1 MFLDEGLFNAGAN
14 ERRAPEAA
22 RDEAFAALTARRRRV
37 HSIPNPN
44 LGLEA
49 RRARPPRRPAGAGAG
64 CRLRSSPE
72 ESVAHKMLVESDPHE
87 TRVAVLEEDRLT
99 EIYLERR
106 YHRGVV
112 GNVYKGRVS
121 RVLPGMQAAFVDIGL
136 DRDAFLYVADVYLP
150 QETDPHG
157 HAQALPRSL
166 SGVDDLDLGPGLQDD
181 DTLHGEPPRT
191 EDGGEATIDSLL
203 KVGQELLVQVTK
215 DPLPNK
221 GARVTTQVTFPGRF
235 VVYLPTVSHI
245 GVSRRIEDE
254 AERGRL
260 RGLLESHVRE
270 CSTPTGGII
279 VRTAGEGRTE
289 ADFAAD
295 LAYLRARWEGV
306 RRRAET
312 AAAPALIHQ
321 DFDLALRLVRD
332 LFSAE
337 FSILWVDGEATYERI
352 VEFLDQVQPQL
363 VARVKLDREERGL
376 FERFGIEKEIEA
388 ALRPKVWLKSG
399 GYLVINP
406 TEALVAIDVNTGRF
420 VGQHNLEETAL
431 AANLEA
437 VEEAVR
443 QIRLRDLGGI
453 IVLDLIDM
461 TDPVHREEVFQALE
475 RELRKDRGKHKVL
488 SISEFGLVQ
497 ITRKRSRSNLERL
510 LTQTCPYCEG
520 SGRIKSVA
528 TICLSVRRAA
538 LALRGTLNSK
548 ELLVRV
554 HPEVARLLQRE
565 ERGIVEEIER
575 ELGIAIIL
583 QSDAKLHHTSFDIL
597 EV

>member
-1 MFLDEGLFNAGAN
+1 
-14 ERRAPEAA
+14 
-22 RDEAFAALTARRRRV
+22 
-37 HSIPNPN
+37 
-44 LGLEA
+44 
-49 RRARPPRRPAGAGAG
+49 
-64 CRLRSSPE
+64 
-72 ESVAHKMLVESDPHE
+72 MLVESDPHE
-87 TRVAVLEEDRLT
+87 TRVAVLEEDLLT

-136 DRDAFLYVADVYLP
+136 ERDAFLYVADVYLP
-150 QETDPHG
+150 NETL
-157 HAQALPRSL
+157 ASASAESVSAAL
-166 SGVDDLDLGPGLQDD
+166 SGDEELDLGPSLQDD
-181 DTLHGEPPRT
+181 DTLS
-191 EDGGEATIDSLL
+191 GEAHGPADRNTVSEPTIDSLL
-203 KVGQELLVQVTK
+203 KVGQEILVQVTK

-235 VVYLPTVSHI
+235 VVFLPTVSHV
-245 GVSRRIEDE
+245 GVSRKIEDE
-254 AERGRL
+254 VERQRL
-260 RGLLESHVRE
+260 RDLLESLPHPE
-270 CSTPTGGII
+270 GTSGPAGGVI
-279 VRTAGEGRTE
+279 VRTAGEGRSAE
-289 ADFAAD
+289 EFSAD
-295 LAYLRARWEGV
+295 LAYLRARWESV
-306 RRRAET
+306 RGRAET
-312 AAAPALIHQ
+312 AIAPALMHQ

-337 FSILWVDGEATYERI
+337 FSLLWVDGESTYERI

-363 VARVKLDREERGL
+363 VSRVKLDREARGL

-388 ALRPKVWLKSG
+388 ALKPKVWLKSG

-420 VGQHNLEETAL
+420 VGQHNLEETAF

-461 TDPVHREEVFQALE
+461 TDPAHREQVFHALE
-475 RELRKDRGKHKVL
+475 LELRKDRGKHKVL

-497 ITRKRSRSNLERL
+497 ITRNRSRANLERL

-520 SGRIKSVA
+520 SGRIKSIA
-528 TICLSVRRAA
+528 TICLNVRRAA
-538 LALRGTLNSK
+538 LALRGTLISK

-554 HPEVARLLQRE
+554 HPDVARILQRE
-565 ERGIVEEIER
+565 ERGILEEIER
-575 ELGIAIIL
+575 ELGVGIIM
-583 QSDAKLHHTSFDIL
+583 QGDAKLHHTSFDIL

>member
-1 MFLDEGLFNAGAN
+1 
-14 ERRAPEAA
+14 
-22 RDEAFAALTARRRRV
+22 LT
-37 HSIPNPN
+37 
-44 LGLEA
+44 
-49 RRARPPRRPAGAGAG
+49 
-64 CRLRSSPE
+64 
-72 ESVAHKMLVESDPHE
+72 HKMLVESDPHE
-87 TRVAVLEEDRLT
+87 TRVAVLEEDLLT

-136 DRDAFLYVADVYLP
+136 ERDAFLYVADVYVTDLP
-150 QETDPHG
+150 DALDVRDPIHPIDSIYPHDPAG
-157 HAQALPRSL
+157 
-166 SGVDDLDLGPGLQDD
+166 DDDPDLGPSVHDD
-181 DTLHGEPPRT
+181 ETLGGEPYRP
-191 EDGGEATIDSLL
+191 GLAPPPTIDALL

-215 DPLPNK
+215 DPMPNK

-235 VVYLPTVSHI
+235 VVYLPTVSHV

-254 AERGRL
+254 AERLRL
-260 RGLLESHVRE
+260 RELLESMPR
-270 CSTPTGGII
+270 GGGGVI
-279 VRTAGEGRTE
+279 VRTAGEGKSA
-289 ADFAAD
+289 ADFETD
-295 LAYLRARWEGV
+295 LAYLASRWEAV
-306 RRRAET
+306 RSRAET
-312 AAAPALIHQ
+312 SAAPALMHQ

-337 FSILWVDGEATYERI
+337 FALLWVDGESTYERI

-363 VARVKLDREERGL
+363 VPRVKLDREERGL

-388 ALRPKVWLKSG
+388 ALKPKVWLKSG

-420 VGQHNLEETAL
+420 VGRHNLEETAL
-431 AANLEA
+431 ATNLEA

-461 TDPVHREEVFQALE
+461 IDAAHREQVFQALE
-475 RELRKDRGKHKVL
+475 LELRKDRGKHKVL

-497 ITRKRSRSNLERL
+497 ITRKRSRANLERL

-520 SGRIKSVA
+520 SGRIKSIA
-528 TICLSVRRAA
+528 TICLSLRRSA
-538 LALRGTLNSK
+538 LALGGTLTSK
-548 ELLVRV
+548 EILLRV
-554 HPEVARLLQRE
+554 HPDVARMLQRE
-565 ERGIVEEIER
+565 ERGVLEEIER
-575 ELGIAIIL
+575 VLRVGIIL
-583 QSDAKLHHTSFDIL
+583 QADAKLHHSSFDIL

>member
-1 MFLDEGLFNAGAN
+1 
-14 ERRAPEAA
+14 
-22 RDEAFAALTARRRRV
+22 
-37 HSIPNPN
+37 
-44 LGLEA
+44 
-49 RRARPPRRPAGAGAG
+49 
-64 CRLRSSPE
+64 
-72 ESVAHKMLVESDPHE
+72 VAHKMLVESDPHE
-87 TRVAVLEEDRLT
+87 TRVAVLEEDLLT

-136 DRDAFLYVADVYLP
+136 ERDAFLYVADVFIVDVVDA
-150 QETDPHG
+150 TD
-157 HAQALPRSL
+157 A
-166 SGVDDLDLGPGLQDD
+166 VDPSDVVSDVLQTDDEVLRTDDELDLGPGVHDD
-181 DTLHGEPPRT
+181 DTLVGAVQRADSASGP
-191 EDGGEATIDSLL
+191 TIDSLL

-215 DPLPNK
+215 DPMPNK

-235 VVYLPTVSHI
+235 VVFLPTVSHV

-254 AERGRL
+254 AERFRL
-260 RGLLESHVRE
+260 RELLEAIPHH
-270 CSTPTGGII
+270 GGGVI
-279 VRTAGEGRTE
+279 VRTAGEGRSAE
-289 ADFAAD
+289 DFQAD
-295 LAYLRARWEGV
+295 LAFLAARWESV
-306 RRRAET
+306 RSRAET
-312 AAAPALIHQ
+312 AVAPALMHQ

-337 FSILWVDGEATYERI
+337 FSLLWVDGESTYERI

-363 VARVKLDREERGL
+363 VPRVKLDREERGL

-388 ALRPKVWLKSG
+388 ALKPKVWLKSG

-420 VGQHNLEETAL
+420 VGRHNLEETAL
-431 AANLEA
+431 ATNLEA
-437 VEEAVR
+437 VVEAVR

-453 IVLDLIDM
+453 LVLDLIDM
-461 TDPVHREEVFQALE
+461 IEPAHREQVFNALE
-475 RELRKDRGKHKVL
+475 LELRKDRGKHKVL

-497 ITRKRSRSNLERL
+497 ITRKRSRANLERL

-520 SGRIKSVA
+520 SGRIQSIA
-528 TICLSVRRAA
+528 TICLSLRRSA
-538 LALRGTLNSK
+538 LALAGTLTSK

-554 HPEVARLLQRE
+554 HPDVARLLQRE
-565 ERGIVEEIER
+565 ERGILEEIER
-575 ELGIAIIL
+575 VLGVGIIL
-583 QSDAKLHHTSFDIL
+583 QADAKLHHSSFDIL

>member
-1 MFLDEGLFNAGAN
+1 M
-14 ERRAPEAA
+14 
-22 RDEAFAALTARRRRV
+22 
-37 HSIPNPN
+37 
-44 LGLEA
+44 
-49 RRARPPRRPAGAGAG
+49 
-64 CRLRSSPE
+64 
-72 ESVAHKMLVESDPHE
+72 AHKMLVESDPHE
-87 TRVAVLEEDRLT
+87 TRVAVLEEDLLT

-150 QETDPHG
+150 SESETEVAADAVG
-157 HAQALPRSL
+157 GELAGALAGTL
-166 SGVDDLDLGPGLQDD
+166 SGDDELDLAPHLHDD
-181 DTLHGEPPRT
+181 DTLSGTTARPDYGSGP
-191 EDGGEATIDSLL
+191 TIDSLL
-203 KVGQELLVQVTK
+203 KVGQEILVQVTK

-235 VVYLPTVSHI
+235 VVFLPTVSHV
-245 GVSRRIEDE
+245 GVSRKIEDE
-254 AERGRL
+254 AERLRL
-260 RGLLESHVRE
+260 RELLESLPRGNGNA
-270 CSTPTGGII
+270 GGVI
-279 VRTAGEGRTE
+279 VRTAGEGRTA
-289 ADFAAD
+289 ADFTAD
-295 LAYLRARWEGV
+295 LAYLRARWEAV
-306 RRRAET
+306 RSRAER
-312 AAAPALIHQ
+312 AVAPALMHQ

-337 FSILWVDGEATYERI
+337 FSLLWVDGESTYERI

-363 VARVKLDREERGL
+363 VSRVKLDREERGL

-388 ALRPKVWLKSG
+388 ALKPKVWLKSG

-461 TDPVHREEVFQALE
+461 TDPAHREQVFSALE
-475 RELRKDRGKHKVL
+475 LELRKDRGKHKVL

-497 ITRKRSRSNLERL
+497 ITRKRSRANLERL

-528 TICLSVRRAA
+528 TICLSLRRAA
-538 LALRGTLNSK
+538 LALRGTLISK

-554 HPEVARLLQRE
+554 HPDVARMLQRE
-565 ERGIVEEIER
+565 ERGIIEEIER
-575 ELGIAIIL
+575 ELAVGIIMQA
-583 QSDAKLHHTSFDIL
+583 DAKLHHSSFDIL

>member
-1 MFLDEGLFNAGAN
+1 M
-14 ERRAPEAA
+14 
-22 RDEAFAALTARRRRV
+22 
-37 HSIPNPN
+37 
-44 LGLEA
+44 
-49 RRARPPRRPAGAGAG
+49 
-64 CRLRSSPE
+64 
-72 ESVAHKMLVESDPHE
+72 AHKMLVESDPHE
-87 TRVAVLEEDRLT
+87 TRVAVLEEDLLT

-112 GNVYKGRVS
+112 GNIYKGRVS

-150 QETDPHG
+150 SETDAAATVPSVAGALSGEDEVELEPHG
-157 HAQALPRSL
+157 H
-166 SGVDDLDLGPGLQDD
+166 DD
-181 DTLHGEPPRT
+181 DTLAGETVRVDSGPLP
-191 EDGGEATIDSLL
+191 TIDSLL

-221 GARVTTQVTFPGRF
+221 GARVTTQVTLPGRF
-235 VVYLPTVSHI
+235 VVFLPTVSHV
-245 GVSRRIEDE
+245 GVSRKIEDE
-254 AERGRL
+254 EERLRL
-260 RGLLESHVRE
+260 RGLLESIPHGAVGNAGA
-270 CSTPTGGII
+270 GGVI
-279 VRTAGEGRTE
+279 VRTAGEGRSA
-289 ADFAAD
+289 ADFATD
-295 LAYLRARWEGV
+295 LAYLRGRWESV
-306 RRRAET
+306 HSRAET
-312 AAAPALIHQ
+312 AVAPALMHQ

-337 FSILWVDGEATYERI
+337 FSLLWVDSESTYERI

-363 VARVKLDREERGL
+363 VPRVKLDREERGL

-388 ALRPKVWLKSG
+388 ALKPKVWLKSG

-437 VEEAVR
+437 VEEVVR

-461 TDPVHREEVFQALE
+461 TDPAHREQVSHALE
-475 RELRKDRGKHKVL
+475 LELRKDRGKHKVL

-528 TICLSVRRAA
+528 TICLSLRRSA
-538 LALRGTLNSK
+538 LAMRGTLASK

-554 HPEVARLLQRE
+554 HPEVARMLQRE
-565 ERGIVEEIER
+565 ERGILEELER
-575 ELGIAIIL
+575 ELAVSIIV
-583 QSDAKLHHTSFDIL
+583 QGDAKLHHSSFDIL

>member
-1 MFLDEGLFNAGAN
+1 
-14 ERRAPEAA
+14 
-22 RDEAFAALTARRRRV
+22 
-37 HSIPNPN
+37 
-44 LGLEA
+44 
-49 RRARPPRRPAGAGAG
+49 
-64 CRLRSSPE
+64 
-72 ESVAHKMLVESDPHE
+72 VAHKMLVESDPHE
-87 TRVAVLEEDRLT
+87 TRVAVLEEDLLT

-112 GNVYKGRVS
+112 GNIYKGRVS

-150 QETDPHG
+150 SESDAADAVPAVAG
-157 HAQALPRSL
+157 VL
-166 SGVDDLDLGPGLQDD
+166 SGDDELEL
-181 DTLHGEPPRT
+181 DTLVQEDETLAGEVVRPEHGPVP
-191 EDGGEATIDSLL
+191 TIDSLL

-221 GARVTTQVTFPGRF
+221 GARVTTQVTLPGRF
-235 VVYLPTVSHI
+235 VVFLPTVSHV
-245 GVSRRIEDE
+245 GVSRKIEDE
-254 AERGRL
+254 DERL
-260 RGLLESHVRE
+260 RLRELLESMPHSSRG
-270 CSTPTGGII
+270 TGGVI
-279 VRTAGEGRTE
+279 VRTAGEGRSAE
-289 ADFAAD
+289 DFAAD
-295 LAYLRARWEGV
+295 LAYLRARWESV
-306 RRRAET
+306 HSRAET
-312 AAAPALIHQ
+312 AVAPALMHQ

-337 FSILWVDGEATYERI
+337 FSLLWVDSEATYERI

-363 VARVKLDREERGL
+363 VPRVKLDREERGL

-388 ALRPKVWLKSG
+388 ALKPKVWLKSG

-461 TDPVHREEVFQALE
+461 TDPAHREQVFNALE
-475 RELRKDRGKHKVL
+475 LELRKDRGKHKVL

-520 SGRIKSVA
+520 SGRIKSVP
-528 TICLSVRRAA
+528 TICLSLRRAA
-538 LALRGTLNSK
+538 LAMRGTLASA
-548 ELLVRV
+548 ELLLRV
-554 HPEVARLLQRE
+554 HPDVARMLQRE
-565 ERGIVEEIER
+565 ERAILGELER
-575 ELGIAIIL
+575 ELAVSIIV
-583 QSDAKLHHTSFDIL
+583 QGDAKLHHSSFDIL

>member
-1 MFLDEGLFNAGAN
+1 M
-14 ERRAPEAA
+14 
-22 RDEAFAALTARRRRV
+22 
-37 HSIPNPN
+37 
-44 LGLEA
+44 
-49 RRARPPRRPAGAGAG
+49 
-64 CRLRSSPE
+64 
-72 ESVAHKMLVESDPHE
+72 AHKMLIESDPHE
-87 TRVAVLEEDRLT
+87 TRVAVLEEDLLT

-136 DRDAFLYVADVYLP
+136 ERDAFLYVADVYLP
-150 QETDPHG
+150 SETDAADAADTVDAGDP
-157 HAQALPRSL
+157 AVVA
-166 SGVDDLDLGPGLQDD
+166 GVLQGEEELDLGPSVQED
-181 DTLHGEPPRT
+181 DTLS
-191 EDGGEATIDSLL
+191 GEAPRSDYGAGPTIDALL

-235 VVYLPTVSHI
+235 VVFLPTVSHV
-245 GVSRRIEDE
+245 GVSRKIEDE
-254 AERGRL
+254 AERLRL
-260 RGLLESHVRE
+260 RELLESIPRGNG
-270 CSTPTGGII
+270 SQWGAGGVI
-279 VRTAGEGRTE
+279 VRTAGEGRSA
-289 ADFAAD
+289 ADFSAD
-295 LAYLRARWEGV
+295 LAYLRGRWDAV
-306 RRRAET
+306 RMRAET
-312 AAAPALIHQ
+312 AVAPALMHQ

-337 FSILWVDGEATYERI
+337 FSLLWVDGESTYERI

-363 VARVKLDREERGL
+363 VPRVKLDREERGL

-388 ALRPKVWLKSG
+388 ALKPKVWLKSG

-461 TDPVHREEVFQALE
+461 IEPAHREQVSHALE
-475 RELRKDRGKHKVL
+475 LELRKDRGKHKVL

-497 ITRKRSRSNLERL
+497 ITRKRSRANLERL

-528 TICLSVRRAA
+528 TICLSLRRAA
-538 LALRGTLNSK
+538 LALRGTLISK
-548 ELLVRV
+548 EILVRV
-554 HPEVARLLQRE
+554 HPDVARMLQRE
-565 ERGIVEEIER
+565 ERGVLEEIER
-575 ELGIAIIL
+575 ELAVGIIL
-583 QSDAKLHHTSFDIL
+583 QADAKLHHSSFDIL

>member
-1 MFLDEGLFNAGAN
+1 M
-14 ERRAPEAA
+14 
-22 RDEAFAALTARRRRV
+22 
-37 HSIPNPN
+37 
-44 LGLEA
+44 
-49 RRARPPRRPAGAGAG
+49 
-64 CRLRSSPE
+64 
-72 ESVAHKMLVESDPHE
+72 AHKMLVESDPHE
-87 TRVAVLEEDRLT
+87 TRVAVLEEDLLT

-150 QETDPHG
+150 SESETEAVADTVPG
-157 HAQALPRSL
+157 GLVGALAGEDELEPNL
-166 SGVDDLDLGPGLQDD
+166 HDD
-181 DTLHGEPPRT
+181 DTLSGAPARPESGPGP
-191 EDGGEATIDSLL
+191 TIDSLL

-235 VVYLPTVSHI
+235 VVFLPTVSHV
-245 GVSRRIEDE
+245 GVSRKIEDE
-254 AERGRL
+254 AERLRL
-260 RGLLESHVRE
+260 RALLESLPRVG
-270 CSTPTGGII
+270 SGGTNGGVI
-279 VRTAGEGRTE
+279 VRTAGEGRSAE
-289 ADFAAD
+289 DFSAD
-295 LAYLRARWEGV
+295 LAYLRARWESV
-306 RRRAET
+306 RSRAET
-312 AAAPALIHQ
+312 AVAPALMHQ

-337 FSILWVDGEATYERI
+337 FSLLWVDGESTYERI

-388 ALRPKVWLKSG
+388 ALRPKVWLRSG

-461 TDPVHREEVFQALE
+461 TEPAHREQVFSALE
-475 RELRKDRGKHKVL
+475 LELRKDRGKHKVL

-497 ITRKRSRSNLERL
+497 ITRKRSRANLERL

-528 TICLSVRRAA
+528 TICLTLRRAA
-538 LALRGTLNSK
+538 LALRGTLISK

-554 HPEVARLLQRE
+554 HPDVARVLQRE
-565 ERGIVEEIER
+565 ERGIIEEIER
-575 ELGIAIIL
+575 ELAVGIIMQA
-583 QSDAKLHHTSFDIL
+583 DAKLHHSSFDIL

>member
-1 MFLDEGLFNAGAN
+1 M
-14 ERRAPEAA
+14 
-22 RDEAFAALTARRRRV
+22 
-37 HSIPNPN
+37 
-44 LGLEA
+44 
-49 RRARPPRRPAGAGAG
+49 
-64 CRLRSSPE
+64 
-72 ESVAHKMLVESDPHE
+72 AHKMLVESDPHE
-87 TRVAVLEEDRLT
+87 TRVAVLEEDLLT

-150 QETDPHG
+150 SESETEAVADADG
-157 HAQALPRSL
+157 AALGRAI
-166 SGVDDLDLGPGLQDD
+166 SGEDELELTPGLHDD
-181 DTLHGEPPRT
+181 DTLTGSSHRADYGSGP
-191 EDGGEATIDSLL
+191 TIDSLL

-235 VVYLPTVSHI
+235 VVYLPTVSHV
-245 GVSRRIEDE
+245 GVSRKIEDE
-254 AERGRL
+254 GERL
-260 RGLLESHVRE
+260 RLRELLESLPRTA
-270 CSTPTGGII
+270 SGNGSGGGVI
-279 VRTAGEGRTE
+279 VRTAGEGRSAE
-289 ADFAAD
+289 DFSAD
-295 LAYLRARWEGV
+295 LAYLHARWESV
-306 RRRAET
+306 RSRAEN
-312 AAAPALIHQ
+312 AVAPALMHQ

-332 LFSAE
+332 LFSAD
-337 FSILWVDGEATYERI
+337 FSLLWVDGESTYERI

-363 VARVKLDREERGL
+363 VSRVKLDREERGL
-376 FERFGIEKEIEA
+376 FERFGIEKEIES

-461 TDPVHREEVFQALE
+461 TDPAHREQVFQALE
-475 RELRKDRGKHKVL
+475 RELRRDRGKHKVL

-497 ITRKRSRSNLERL
+497 ITRKRSRANLERL

-528 TICLSVRRAA
+528 TICLTLRRAA
-538 LALRGTLNSK
+538 LALRGTLISK

-554 HPEVARLLQRE
+554 HPDVARMLQRE
-565 ERGIVEEIER
+565 ERGIIEEIER
-575 ELGIAIIL
+575 ELAVGIIMQA
-583 QSDAKLHHTSFDIL
+583 DAKLHHSSFDIL

>member
-1 MFLDEGLFNAGAN
+1 M
-14 ERRAPEAA
+14 
-22 RDEAFAALTARRRRV
+22 
-37 HSIPNPN
+37 
-44 LGLEA
+44 
-49 RRARPPRRPAGAGAG
+49 
-64 CRLRSSPE
+64 
-72 ESVAHKMLVESDPHE
+72 AHKMLVESDPHE
-87 TRVAVLEEDRLT
+87 TRVAVLEEDLLT

-150 QETDPHG
+150 SESETEAAADAVG
-157 HAQALPRSL
+157 ASLAGGLAGALA
-166 SGVDDLDLGPGLQDD
+166 GDDELDLVPNLHDD
-181 DTLHGEPPRT
+181 DTLAGAPHRPDYGSGP
-191 EDGGEATIDSLL
+191 TIDSLL
-203 KVGQELLVQVTK
+203 KVGQEILVQVTK

-235 VVYLPTVSHI
+235 VVFLPTVSHV
-245 GVSRRIEDE
+245 GVSRKIEDE
-254 AERGRL
+254 AERLRL
-260 RGLLESHVRE
+260 RELLESLPRADGG
-270 CSTPTGGII
+270 TGGAAGGVI
-279 VRTAGEGRTE
+279 VRTAGEGRSGE
-289 ADFAAD
+289 DFSTD
-295 LAYLRARWEGV
+295 LAYLRARWESV
-306 RRRAET
+306 RSRAES
-312 AAAPALIHQ
+312 AVAPALMHQ

-337 FSILWVDGEATYERI
+337 FSLLWVDGESTYERI

-363 VARVKLDREERGL
+363 VSRVKLDREERGL

-388 ALRPKVWLKSG
+388 ALKPKVWLKSG

-420 VGQHNLEETAL
+420 VGQHNLEETAF

-461 TDPVHREEVFQALE
+461 TDPAHREQVFQALE
-475 RELRKDRGKHKVL
+475 LELRKDRGKHKVL

-497 ITRKRSRSNLERL
+497 ITRKRSRANLERL

-520 SGRIKSVA
+520 SGRIKSIA
-528 TICLSVRRAA
+528 TICLSLRRAA
-538 LALRGTLNSK
+538 LALRGTLISK

-554 HPEVARLLQRE
+554 HPEVARMLQRE
-565 ERGIVEEIER
+565 ERGIIEEIER
-575 ELGIAIIL
+575 ELAVGIIMQA
-583 QSDAKLHHTSFDIL
+583 DAKLHHTSFDIL

>member
-1 MFLDEGLFNAGAN
+1 M
-14 ERRAPEAA
+14 
-22 RDEAFAALTARRRRV
+22 
-37 HSIPNPN
+37 
-44 LGLEA
+44 
-49 RRARPPRRPAGAGAG
+49 
-64 CRLRSSPE
+64 
-72 ESVAHKMLVESDPHE
+72 AHKMLVESDPHE
-87 TRVAVLEEDRLT
+87 TRVAVLEEDLLT

-136 DRDAFLYVADVYLP
+136 ERDAFLYVADVYIADAVDVVDASDTVADALR
-150 QETDPHG
+150 TDE
-157 HAQALPRSL
+157 
-166 SGVDDLDLGPGLQDD
+166 DLELGPSVQED
-181 DTLHGEPPRT
+181 DTLAGDARRAAYDSGP
-191 EDGGEATIDSLL
+191 TIDSLL

-215 DPLPNK
+215 DPMPNK

-235 VVYLPTVSHI
+235 VVYLPTVSHV

-254 AERGRL
+254 TERL
-260 RGLLESHVRE
+260 RLRDLLESIPRGIGG
-270 CSTPTGGII
+270 TGGMGGAI
-279 VRTAGEGRTE
+279 VRTAGEGRS
-289 ADFAAD
+289 ADDFIAD
-295 LAYLRARWEGV
+295 LAYLGSRWESV
-306 RRRAET
+306 RSRAET
-312 AAAPALIHQ
+312 AMAPALVHQ

-337 FSILWVDGEATYERI
+337 FSLLWVDGESTYERI

-363 VARVKLDREERGL
+363 VSRVKLDREERGL

-388 ALRPKVWLKSG
+388 ALKPKVWLKSG

-420 VGQHNLEETAL
+420 VGRQNLEETAL

-461 TDPVHREEVFQALE
+461 TDPVHREQVFQALE
-475 RELRKDRGKHKVL
+475 LELRKDRGKHKVL

-497 ITRKRSRSNLERL
+497 ITRKRSRANLERL

-520 SGRIKSVA
+520 SGRIQSIA
-528 TICLSVRRAA
+528 TICLSLRRSA
-538 LALRGTLNSK
+538 LALRGTLTSK

-554 HPEVARLLQRE
+554 HPDVARMLQRE
-565 ERGIVEEIER
+565 ERGILEEIER
-575 ELGIAIIL
+575 VLAVGLIL
-583 QSDAKLHHTSFDIL
+583 QADAKLHHSSFDIL

>member
-1 MFLDEGLFNAGAN
+1 
-14 ERRAPEAA
+14 
-22 RDEAFAALTARRRRV
+22 
-37 HSIPNPN
+37 
-44 LGLEA
+44 
-49 RRARPPRRPAGAGAG
+49 
-64 CRLRSSPE
+64 
-72 ESVAHKMLVESDPHE
+72 HKMLVESDPHE
-87 TRVAVLEEDRLT
+87 TRVAVLEEDLLT

-136 DRDAFLYVADVYLP
+136 DRDAFLYVADVYVPSESDTEAVADAAAGSLV
-150 QETDPHG
+150 G
-157 HAQALPRSL
+157 ALA
-166 SGVDDLDLGPGLQDD
+166 GEDELDLVPNLQDD
-181 DTLHGEPPRT
+181 DTLSGAPQRADYGSAP
-191 EDGGEATIDSLL
+191 TIDSLL

-215 DPLPNK
+215 DPLANK

-235 VVYLPTVSHI
+235 VVFLPTVSHV
-245 GVSRRIEDE
+245 GVSRKIEDE
-254 AERGRL
+254 AERLRL
-260 RGLLESHVRE
+260 RELLEALPRAAGGTVG
-270 CSTPTGGII
+270 TGGGGVI
-279 VRTAGEGRTE
+279 VRTAGEGRSAE
-289 ADFAAD
+289 DFASD
-295 LAYLRARWEGV
+295 LAYLRARWESV
-306 RRRAET
+306 RSRAET
-312 AAAPALIHQ
+312 AVAPALMHQ

-337 FSILWVDGEATYERI
+337 FSLLWVDGEQTYERI

-363 VARVKLDREERGL
+363 VSRVKLDREERGL

-388 ALRPKVWLKSG
+388 ALKPKVWLKSG

-461 TDPVHREEVFQALE
+461 TDLAHREQVFQALE
-475 RELRKDRGKHKVL
+475 QEMRKDRGKHKVL

-497 ITRKRSRSNLERL
+497 ITRKRSRANLERL

-520 SGRIKSVA
+520 SGRITSVA
-528 TICLSVRRAA
+528 TICLSLRRAA
-538 LALRGTLNSK
+538 LALRGTLISK

-554 HPEVARLLQRE
+554 HPEVARMLQRE
-565 ERGIVEEIER
+565 ERGIIEEIER
-575 ELGIAIIL
+575 ELAVGIIMQA
-583 QSDAKLHHTSFDIL
+583 DAKLHHSSFDIL

>member
-1 MFLDEGLFNAGAN
+1 M
-14 ERRAPEAA
+14 
-22 RDEAFAALTARRRRV
+22 
-37 HSIPNPN
+37 
-44 LGLEA
+44 
-49 RRARPPRRPAGAGAG
+49 
-64 CRLRSSPE
+64 
-72 ESVAHKMLVESDPHE
+72 AHKMLVESDPHE
-87 TRVAVLEEDRLT
+87 TRVAVLEEDLLT

-136 DRDAFLYVADVYLP
+136 ERDAFLYVADVYIAEVTESADSSDAVALVL
-150 QETDPHG
+150 
-157 HAQALPRSL
+157 HADEELELEPN
-166 SGVDDLDLGPGLQDD
+166 LQDD
-181 DTLHGEPPRT
+181 DTFAGEVQRPDYNSGP
-191 EDGGEATIDSLL
+191 TIDSLL

-215 DPLPNK
+215 DPMPNK
-221 GARVTTQVTFPGRF
+221 GARVTTQVTLPGRF
-235 VVYLPTVSHI
+235 VVYLPTVSHV

-254 AERGRL
+254 TERL
-260 RGLLESHVRE
+260 RLREILESIPRGA
-270 CSTPTGGII
+270 GGMGGVI
-279 VRTAGEGRTE
+279 VRTAGEGRSA
-289 ADFAAD
+289 ADFESD
-295 LAYLRARWEGV
+295 LAFLGSRWESV
-306 RRRAET
+306 RSRAET
-312 AAAPALIHQ
+312 AVAPALMHQ

-337 FSILWVDGEATYERI
+337 FSLLWVDGESTYERI

-363 VARVKLDREERGL
+363 VPRVKLDREERGL

-388 ALRPKVWLKSG
+388 ALKPKVWLKSG

-420 VGQHNLEETAL
+420 VGRHNLEETAL
-431 AANLEA
+431 ATNLEA

-461 TDPVHREEVFQALE
+461 TDLVHREQVFHALE
-475 RELRKDRGKHKVL
+475 LELRKDRGKHKVL

-497 ITRKRSRSNLERL
+497 ITRKRSRANLERL

-520 SGRIKSVA
+520 SGRIKSIA
-528 TICLSVRRAA
+528 TICLSLRRSA
-538 LALRGTLNSK
+538 LALRGTLTSK

-554 HPEVARLLQRE
+554 HPEVARMLQRE
-565 ERGIVEEIER
+565 ERGILEEIER
-575 ELGIAIIL
+575 ELALGIIL
-583 QSDAKLHHTSFDIL
+583 QADAKLHHSSFDIL

>member
-1 MFLDEGLFNAGAN
+1 
-14 ERRAPEAA
+14 
-22 RDEAFAALTARRRRV
+22 
-37 HSIPNPN
+37 
-44 LGLEA
+44 
-49 RRARPPRRPAGAGAG
+49 
-64 CRLRSSPE
+64 
-72 ESVAHKMLVESDPHE
+72 VAHKMLVESDPHE
-87 TRVAVLEEDRLT
+87 TRVAVLEEDLLT

-136 DRDAFLYVADVYLP
+136 DRDAFLYVADVYVADAVDAVDASDTATEALR
-150 QETDPHG
+150 TDE
-157 HAQALPRSL
+157 
-166 SGVDDLDLGPGLQDD
+166 DLDLGPNVQDD
-181 DTLHGEPPRT
+181 DTFGVEPYRPDFAP
-191 EDGGEATIDSLL
+191 EPTIDSLL

-215 DPLPNK
+215 DPMPNK

-235 VVYLPTVSHI
+235 VVYLPTVSHV

-254 AERGRL
+254 TERL
-260 RGLLESHVRE
+260 RLRELLES
-270 CSTPTGGII
+270 TPRGGGGVI
-279 VRTAGEGRTE
+279 VRTAGEGRSAE
-289 ADFAAD
+289 DFTAD
-295 LAYLRARWEGV
+295 LAYLGSRWETV
-306 RRRAET
+306 RSRAET
-312 AAAPALIHQ
+312 AVAPALMHQ

-337 FSILWVDGEATYERI
+337 FSLLWVDGESTYERI

-363 VARVKLDREERGL
+363 VSRVKLDREERGL

-388 ALRPKVWLKSG
+388 ALKPKVWLKSG

-420 VGQHNLEETAL
+420 VGRQNLEETAL

-461 TDPVHREEVFQALE
+461 TDPVHREQVSQALE
-475 RELRKDRGKHKVL
+475 LELRKDRGKHKVL

-497 ITRKRSRSNLERL
+497 ITRKRSRANLERL

-520 SGRIKSVA
+520 SGRIQSIA
-528 TICLSVRRAA
+528 TICLSLRRTA
-538 LALRGTLNSK
+538 LALRGTLTSK

-554 HPEVARLLQRE
+554 HPEVARMLQSE
-565 ERGIVEEIER
+565 ERGILEEIER
-575 ELGIAIIL
+575 VLAVGVIL
-583 QSDAKLHHTSFDIL
+583 QADAKLHHSSFDIL

>member
-1 MFLDEGLFNAGAN
+1 M
-14 ERRAPEAA
+14 
-22 RDEAFAALTARRRRV
+22 T
-37 HSIPNPN
+37 
-44 LGLEA
+44 
-49 RRARPPRRPAGAGAG
+49 
-64 CRLRSSPE
+64 
-72 ESVAHKMLVESDPHE
+72 HKMLVESDPHE
-87 TRVAVLEEDRLT
+87 TRVAVLEEDQLT

-106 YHRGVV
+106 HHRGVV

-136 DRDAFLYVADVYLP
+136 DRDAFLYVADVYIP
-150 QETDPHG
+150 DVVEAAEAVDGSSGSNGGNGAAHDE
-157 HAQALPRSL
+157 HAPGARD
-166 SGVDDLDLGPGLQDD
+166 SGGIDDLRGELEPEHGPNVQDD
-181 DTLHGEPPRT
+181 DTFAGQPHRFDPATSP
-191 EDGGEATIDSLL
+191 TIDALL

-215 DPLPNK
+215 DPMPNK

-235 VVYLPTVSHI
+235 VVFLPTVSHV

-254 AERGRL
+254 AERLRL
-260 RGLLESHVRE
+260 RELLESIPHE
-270 CSTPTGGII
+270 GGVI
-279 VRTAGEGRTE
+279 VRTAGEGRSSE
-289 ADFAAD
+289 DFAAD
-295 LAYLRARWEGV
+295 LAFLRSRWEAV
-306 RRRAET
+306 RRRSET
-312 AAAPALIHQ
+312 AVAPALMHQ

-337 FSILWVDGEATYERI
+337 FSLLWVDGESIYERI

-363 VARVKLDREERGL
+363 VSRVKLDREERGL
-376 FERFGIEKEIEA
+376 FERFGLEKEIEA
-388 ALRPKVWLKSG
+388 ALKPKVWLKSG

-420 VGQHNLEETAL
+420 VGRHNLEETAL
-431 AANLEA
+431 ATNLEA

-461 TDPVHREEVFQALE
+461 TDLAHREQVFQALE
-475 RELRKDRGKHKVL
+475 LELRKDRGKHKVL

-497 ITRKRSRSNLERL
+497 ITRKRSRANLERL

-520 SGRIKSVA
+520 SGRIKSIA
-528 TICLSVRRAA
+528 TVCLSMRRSA
-538 LALRGTLNSK
+538 LALRGTLTSK

-554 HPEVARLLQRE
+554 HPDVARMLQRE
-565 ERGIVEEIER
+565 ERGTVEEIER
-575 ELGIAIIL
+575 ALGVAIIL
-583 QSDAKLHHTSFDIL
+583 QGDAKLHHSSFDIL

>member
-1 MFLDEGLFNAGAN
+1 M
-14 ERRAPEAA
+14 
-22 RDEAFAALTARRRRV
+22 
-37 HSIPNPN
+37 
-44 LGLEA
+44 
-49 RRARPPRRPAGAGAG
+49 
-64 CRLRSSPE
+64 
-72 ESVAHKMLVESDPHE
+72 AHKMLVESDPHE
-87 TRVAVLEEDRLT
+87 TRVAVLEEDLLT

-136 DRDAFLYVADVYLP
+136 ERDAFLYVADVYLP
-150 QETDPHG
+150 SETDAADPNG
-157 HAQALPRSL
+157 AVVAAL
-166 SGVDDLDLGPGLQDD
+166 SGEDELDLGPNLHDD
-181 DTLHGEPPRT
+181 DTLSGEGHRPDYAAGP
-191 EDGGEATIDSLL
+191 TIDSLL

-215 DPLPNK
+215 DPMPNK

-235 VVYLPTVSHI
+235 VVYLPTVSHV
-245 GVSRRIEDE
+245 GVSRKIEDE
-254 AERGRL
+254 AERLRL
-260 RGLLESHVRE
+260 RELLETIPR
-270 CSTPTGGII
+270 GGAVAGGSGGSGGVI
-279 VRTAGEGRTE
+279 VRTAGEGRSAE
-289 ADFAAD
+289 DFAAD
-295 LAYLRARWEGV
+295 LAYLGARWEAV
-306 RRRAET
+306 RGRAET
-312 AAAPALIHQ
+312 AVAPALMHQ

-337 FSILWVDGEATYERI
+337 FSLLWVDGESTYERI

-363 VARVKLDREERGL
+363 VPRVKLDREERGL

-388 ALRPKVWLKSG
+388 ALKPKVWLKSG

-420 VGQHNLEETAL
+420 VGRHNLEETAL
-431 AANLEA
+431 ATNLEA

-453 IVLDLIDM
+453 LVLDLIDM
-461 TDPVHREEVFQALE
+461 TDPAHREQVFQALE
-475 RELRKDRGKHKVL
+475 LELRKDRGKHKVL

-497 ITRKRSRSNLERL
+497 ITRKRSRANLERL

-520 SGRIKSVA
+520 SGRIKSIA
-528 TICLSVRRAA
+528 TICLSLRRSA
-538 LALRGTLNSK
+538 LALRGTLASK

-554 HPEVARLLQRE
+554 HPEVARMLQRE
-565 ERGIVEEIER
+565 ERGILEEVER
-575 ELGIAIIL
+575 VLGVGIIL
-583 QSDAKLHHTSFDIL
+583 QADAKLHHSSFDIL

>member
-1 MFLDEGLFNAGAN
+1 M
-14 ERRAPEAA
+14 
-22 RDEAFAALTARRRRV
+22 
-37 HSIPNPN
+37 
-44 LGLEA
+44 
-49 RRARPPRRPAGAGAG
+49 
-64 CRLRSSPE
+64 
-72 ESVAHKMLVESDPHE
+72 AHKMLVESDPHE
-87 TRVAVLEEDRLT
+87 TRVAVLEEDLLT

-150 QETDPHG
+150 SESETEAVADTVTGALG
-157 HAQALPRSL
+157 HAI
-166 SGVDDLDLGPGLQDD
+166 SGDDELELNPGLHDD
-181 DTLHGEPPRT
+181 DTLSGTPHRSDYGSGP
-191 EDGGEATIDSLL
+191 TIDSLL

-235 VVYLPTVSHI
+235 VVFLPTVSHV
-245 GVSRRIEDE
+245 GVSRKIEDE
-254 AERGRL
+254 AERLRL
-260 RGLLESHVRE
+260 RELLESLPRT
-270 CSTPTGGII
+270 TPGAGSGGGVI
-279 VRTAGEGRTE
+279 VRTAGEGRSAE
-289 ADFAAD
+289 DFSAD
-295 LAYLRARWEGV
+295 LAYLGARWESV
-306 RRRAET
+306 RSRAEK
-312 AAAPALIHQ
+312 AVAPALMHQ

-337 FSILWVDGEATYERI
+337 FSLLWVDGESTYERI

-363 VARVKLDREERGL
+363 VSRVKLDREERGL
-376 FERFGIEKEIEA
+376 FERFGIEKEIES

-461 TDPVHREEVFQALE
+461 TDPAHREQVFAALE
-475 RELRKDRGKHKVL
+475 LELRKDRGKHKVL

-497 ITRKRSRSNLERL
+497 ITRKRSRANLERL

-528 TICLSVRRAA
+528 TICLSLRRAA
-538 LALRGTLNSK
+538 LALRGTLISK
-548 ELLVRV
+548 ELLIRV
-554 HPEVARLLQRE
+554 HPDVARMLQRE
-565 ERGIVEEIER
+565 ERGVIEEIER
-575 ELGIAIIL
+575 ELAVGIIMQA
-583 QSDAKLHHTSFDIL
+583 DAKLHHSSFDIL

>member
-1 MFLDEGLFNAGAN
+1 MPLRVRSD
-14 ERRAPEAA
+14 PE
-22 RDEAFAALTARRRRV
+22 V
-37 HSIPNPN
+37 P
-44 LGLEA
+44 
-49 RRARPPRRPAGAGAG
+49 
-64 CRLRSSPE
+64 
-72 ESVAHKMLVESDPHE
+72 VAHKMLVESDPHE
-87 TRVAVLEEDRLT
+87 TRVAVLEEDLLT

-150 QETDPHG
+150 NETDAPDAVAAADPTG
-157 HAQALPRSL
+157 PVAAALA
-166 SGVDDLDLGPGLQDD
+166 GDDELDLGPNLHDD
-181 DTLHGEPPRT
+181 DTLSGEPPRH
-191 EDGGEATIDSLL
+191 DYGSGPTIDSLL

-235 VVYLPTVSHI
+235 VVFLPTVSHV
-245 GVSRRIEDE
+245 GVSRKIEDE
-254 AERGRL
+254 TERL
-260 RGLLESHVRE
+260 RLRELLESLPRAG
-270 CSTPTGGII
+270 TGGIGGGGGTGGLI
-279 VRTAGEGRTE
+279 VRTAGEGRSAE
-289 ADFAAD
+289 DFSAD
-295 LAYLRARWEGV
+295 LVYLRARWESV
-306 RRRAET
+306 RSRAET
-312 AAAPALIHQ
+312 AVAPALMHQ

-332 LFSAE
+332 LFSAD
-337 FSILWVDGEATYERI
+337 FSLLWVDGESTYERI

-363 VARVKLDREERGL
+363 VSRVKLDREERGL

-388 ALRPKVWLKSG
+388 ALKPKVWLKSG

-461 TDPVHREEVFQALE
+461 TDLAHREQVFSALE
-475 RELRKDRGKHKVL
+475 LELRKDRGKHKVL

-497 ITRKRSRSNLERL
+497 ITRKRSRANLERL

-520 SGRIKSVA
+520 SGRIKSIA
-528 TICLSVRRAA
+528 TICLSLRRAA
-538 LALRGTLNSK
+538 LALRGTLISK

-554 HPEVARLLQRE
+554 HPEVARMLQRE
-565 ERGIVEEIER
+565 ERGIIEEIER
-575 ELGIAIIL
+575 ELAVGIIMQA
-583 QSDAKLHHTSFDIL
+583 DAKLHHTSFDIL

>member
-1 MFLDEGLFNAGAN
+1 M
-14 ERRAPEAA
+14 
-22 RDEAFAALTARRRRV
+22 
-37 HSIPNPN
+37 
-44 LGLEA
+44 
-49 RRARPPRRPAGAGAG
+49 
-64 CRLRSSPE
+64 
-72 ESVAHKMLVESDPHE
+72 AHKMLVESDPHE
-87 TRVAVLEEDRLT
+87 TRVAVLEEDLLT

-150 QETDPHG
+150 SESETEAVVDVVG
-157 HAQALPRSL
+157 GSLAGALA
-166 SGVDDLDLGPGLQDD
+166 GEDELDLAPQLHDD
-181 DTLHGEPPRT
+181 DTLSGAAPRP
-191 EDGGEATIDSLL
+191 EYGSGPTIDSLL
-203 KVGQELLVQVTK
+203 KVGQEILVQVTK

-235 VVYLPTVSHI
+235 VVFLPTVSHV
-245 GVSRRIEDE
+245 GVSRKIEDE
-254 AERGRL
+254 AERLRL
-260 RGLLESHVRE
+260 RALLESLPR
-270 CSTPTGGII
+270 GGSGGAGGGGVI
-279 VRTAGEGRTE
+279 VRTAGEGRSAE
-289 ADFAAD
+289 DFSAD
-295 LAYLRARWEGV
+295 LAYLRARWESV
-306 RRRAET
+306 RSRAER
-312 AAAPALIHQ
+312 AVAPALMHQ

-337 FSILWVDGEATYERI
+337 FSLLWVDGESTYERI

-363 VARVKLDREERGL
+363 VSRVKLDREERGL

-388 ALRPKVWLKSG
+388 ALKPKVWLKSG

-461 TDPVHREEVFQALE
+461 TDPAHREQVFSALE
-475 RELRKDRGKHKVL
+475 LELRKDRGKHKVL

-497 ITRKRSRSNLERL
+497 ITRKRSRANLERL

-520 SGRIKSVA
+520 SGRIKSIA
-528 TICLSVRRAA
+528 TICLSLRRTA
-538 LALRGTLNSK
+538 LALRGTLISK

-554 HPEVARLLQRE
+554 HPDVARMLQRE
-565 ERGIVEEIER
+565 ERGVIEEIER
-575 ELGIAIIL
+575 ELAVGIIMQA
-583 QSDAKLHHTSFDIL
+583 DAKLHHSSFDIL

>member
-1 MFLDEGLFNAGAN
+1 
-14 ERRAPEAA
+14 
-22 RDEAFAALTARRRRV
+22 
-37 HSIPNPN
+37 
-44 LGLEA
+44 
-49 RRARPPRRPAGAGAG
+49 
-64 CRLRSSPE
+64 
-72 ESVAHKMLVESDPHE
+72 VAHKMLVESDPHE
-87 TRVAVLEEDRLT
+87 TRVAVLEEDLLT

-112 GNVYKGRVS
+112 GNIYKGRVS

-150 QETDPHG
+150 SESDAAATVPAVAG
-157 HAQALPRSL
+157 AL
-166 SGVDDLDLGPGLQDD
+166 SGEEEAELEPQVSDD
-181 DTLHGEPPRT
+181 DTLA
-191 EDGGEATIDSLL
+191 GEATRADSSSVPTIDSLL

-221 GARVTTQVTFPGRF
+221 GARVTTQVTLPGRF
-235 VVYLPTVSHI
+235 VVFLPTVSHV
-245 GVSRRIEDE
+245 GVSRKIEDE
-254 AERGRL
+254 EERL
-260 RGLLESHVRE
+260 RLRALLESIPHGAAGGGGVGGIGG
-270 CSTPTGGII
+270 TGGVI
-279 VRTAGEGRTE
+279 VRTAGEGRSAE
-289 ADFAAD
+289 DFAAD
-295 LAYLRARWEGV
+295 LAYLRARWESV
-306 RRRAET
+306 HSRAET
-312 AAAPALIHQ
+312 AIAPALMHQ

-337 FSILWVDGEATYERI
+337 FSLLWVDSEATYERI

-363 VARVKLDREERGL
+363 VPRVKLDREERGL

-388 ALRPKVWLKSG
+388 ALKPKVWLKSG

-461 TDPVHREEVFQALE
+461 TDPAHREQVFHALE
-475 RELRKDRGKHKVL
+475 LELRKDRGKHKVL

-520 SGRIKSVA
+520 SGRIKSAA
-528 TICLSVRRAA
+528 TICLSLRRSA
-538 LALRGTLNSK
+538 LAMRGTLASK
-548 ELLVRV
+548 ELLLRV
-554 HPEVARLLQRE
+554 HPEIARMLQRE
-565 ERGIVEEIER
+565 ERGILEEIER
-575 ELGIAIIL
+575 ELAVSLIVQG
-583 QSDAKLHHTSFDIL
+583 DAKLHHSSFDIL

>member
-1 MFLDEGLFNAGAN
+1 
-14 ERRAPEAA
+14 
-22 RDEAFAALTARRRRV
+22 
-37 HSIPNPN
+37 
-44 LGLEA
+44 
-49 RRARPPRRPAGAGAG
+49 
-64 CRLRSSPE
+64 
-72 ESVAHKMLVESDPHE
+72 VAHKMLVESDPHE
-87 TRVAVLEEDRLT
+87 TRVAVLEEDLLT

-150 QETDPHG
+150 SEAAETVEGTLPGVLAATLHG
-157 HAQALPRSL
+157 EDEHEPNLH
-166 SGVDDLDLGPGLQDD
+166 DD
-181 DTLHGEPPRT
+181 DTLSGEPHRPPYGA
-191 EDGGEATIDSLL
+191 EPTIDSLL

-235 VVYLPTVSHI
+235 VVFLPTVSHV
-245 GVSRRIEDE
+245 GVSRKIEDE
-254 AERGRL
+254 AERLRL
-260 RGLLESHVRE
+260 RELLESLPKPAG
-270 CSTPTGGII
+270 SSGGVI
-279 VRTAGEGRTE
+279 VRTAGEGRSGEEFT
-289 ADFAAD
+289 AD
-295 LAYLRARWEGV
+295 LAYLRARWESV
-306 RRRAET
+306 RSRAET
-312 AAAPALIHQ
+312 AVAPALMHQ

-337 FSILWVDGEATYERI
+337 FSLLWVDGESTYERI

-363 VARVKLDREERGL
+363 VSRVKLDREERGL
-376 FERFGIEKEIEA
+376 FERFGIEKEIES
-388 ALRPKVWLKSG
+388 ALKPKVWLKSG

-420 VGQHNLEETAL
+420 VGQHNLEETAF

-461 TDPVHREEVFQALE
+461 TDPAHREQVFHALE
-475 RELRKDRGKHKVL
+475 LELRKDRGKHKVL

-497 ITRKRSRSNLERL
+497 ITRKRSRANLERL

-520 SGRIKSVA
+520 SGRIKSIA
-528 TICLSVRRAA
+528 TICLNVRRAA
-538 LALRGTLNSK
+538 LALRGTLISK

-554 HPEVARLLQRE
+554 HPDVARILQRE
-565 ERGIVEEIER
+565 ERGILEEIER
-575 ELGIAIIL
+575 ELGVGIIM
-583 QSDAKLHHTSFDIL
+583 QGDAKLHHTSFDIL

>member
-1 MFLDEGLFNAGAN
+1 
-14 ERRAPEAA
+14 
-22 RDEAFAALTARRRRV
+22 
-37 HSIPNPN
+37 
-44 LGLEA
+44 
-49 RRARPPRRPAGAGAG
+49 
-64 CRLRSSPE
+64 
-72 ESVAHKMLVESDPHE
+72 MLVESDPHE
-87 TRVAVLEEDRLT
+87 TRVAVLEEDLLT

-150 QETDPHG
+150 SETDAADAADSVNG
-157 HAQALPRSL
+157 ALAGTLPP
-166 SGVDDLDLGPGLQDD
+166 DDELDLGPNLHDD
-181 DTLHGEPPRT
+181 DTLSGETHRHDYGTGP
-191 EDGGEATIDSLL
+191 TIDSLL

-235 VVYLPTVSHI
+235 VVFLPTVSHI
-245 GVSRRIEDE
+245 GVSRKIEDE
-254 AERGRL
+254 AERLRL
-260 RGLLESHVRE
+260 RELLETLPRAGS
-270 CSTPTGGII
+270 GGVI
-279 VRTAGEGRTE
+279 VRTAGEGRSAE
-289 ADFAAD
+289 DFSAD
-295 LAYLRARWEGV
+295 LAYLRARWESV
-306 RRRAET
+306 RSRAET
-312 AAAPALIHQ
+312 AVAPALMHQ

-332 LFSAE
+332 LFSAD
-337 FSILWVDGEATYERI
+337 FSLLWVDGESTYERI

-363 VARVKLDREERGL
+363 VSRVKLDREERGL

-388 ALRPKVWLKSG
+388 ALKPKVWLKSG

-461 TDPVHREEVFQALE
+461 TEPAHREQVFNALE
-475 RELRKDRGKHKVL
+475 LELRKDRGKHKVL

-497 ITRKRSRSNLERL
+497 ITRKRSRANLERL

-528 TICLSVRRAA
+528 TICLSLRRAA
-538 LALRGTLNSK
+538 LALRGTLISK

-554 HPEVARLLQRE
+554 HPEVARMLQRE
-565 ERGIVEEIER
+565 ERSILEEIER
-575 ELGIAIIL
+575 ELAVGIIVQA
-583 QSDAKLHHTSFDIL
+583 DAKLHHSSFDIL